1 MKKVALLGDSI
12 RMGYAPRVMGLLGEN
27 YIVYSPVDNCR
38 YSQHLFR
45 MLFDC
50 RDALAGSDV
59 IHFNC
64 GIWDVVDNFGDGP
77 FTPENVYVEN
87 IVRIAEILQ
96 RFAPRVIFATTTP
109 TFDRSDIARED
120 ILSYNA
126 KAVSR
131 LKEIGVEIN
140 DLFSVVDADIAANV
154 RADDKTHLTE
164 AGNEL
169 CARQVADVIRK
180 G

>member
-1 MKKVALLGDSI
+1 M
-12 RMGYAPRVMGLLGEN
+12 
-27 YIVYSPVDNCR
+27 
-38 YSQHLFR
+38 
-45 MLFDC
+45 
-50 RDALAGSDV
+50 
-59 IHFNC
+59 
-64 GIWDVVDNFGDGP
+64 
-77 FTPENVYVEN
+77 
-87 IVRIAEILQ
+87 
-96 RFAPRVIFATTTP
+96 IFATTTP

-126 KAVSR
+126 KAVFR